1 MSGSSSGKELT
12 TEGRDWSASPRE
24 ALSKNTGAHFY
35 KKRKGMPS
43 HLERRALKG
52 KEMFKRDREILI
64 RRMGHSVVRNMKQQH
79 LPSGTGSIQSTGSL
93 VLSWRR
99 EKPEH

>member
-1 MSGSSSGKELT
+1 MSGSNSGKLT

-24 ALSKNTGAHFY
+24 ALSNNTGAHFY
-35 KKRKGMPS
+35 KKRKGTPS

-64 RRMGHSVVRNMKQQH
+64 SRI
-79 LPSGTGSIQSTGSL
+79 L
-93 VLSWRR
+93 
-99 EKPEH
+99 